1 MLKLPALLEQLA
13 ISGRCHT
20 AVLETWPP
28 LEATLEATLVNEST
42 WAAQSIQYL
51 KPFFA

>member
-1 MLKLPALLEQLA
+1 
-13 ISGRCHT
+13 
-20 AVLETWPP
+20 VLETWPP
-28 LEATLEATLVNEST
+28 PEANLEATLAKESD